1 MRRFGL
7 IGLPLSH
14 SFSKNYFTAKFG
26 KEDITN
32 AQYDLFPLE
41 NIAQLPE
48 LILTTPGLEGLNVTI
63 PYKEAV
69 IPYLDELDKTALE
82 VGAVN
87 TICIQLKDS
96 RPYLKGYNTDVFGFR
111 QSIKPFLESHH
122 ERALILGSGG
132 ASKAVAHVLKEI
144 GVAVYFVTRKKTPGT
159 SNMFEYTELNEH
171 IMRHF
176 PLIINTTPLGMYP
189 NVDQAPDIPYEL
201 LTDKHFLYD
210 LIYNP
215 EITRFMAEGKKRGA
229 QSINGLSMLQQQAE
243 MAWKIW
249 NKER

>member
-7 IGLPLSH
+7 IGFPLSH
-14 SFSKNYFTAKFG
+14 SFSKNYFTTKFG
-26 KEDITN
+26 KEGINN
-32 AQYDLFPLE
+32 AQYDLFPIE

-48 LILTTPGLEGLNVTI
+48 LIRTTPGLEGLNVTI
-63 PYKEAV
+63 PYKEAA
-69 IPYLDELDKTALE
+69 ISYLDELDKTASD

-87 TICIQLKDS
+87 TICIQLKDN

-144 GVAVYFVTRKKTPGT
+144 GVAVYFVTRKKTPGIP
-159 SNMFEYTELNEH
+159 NMFEYAELNEH
-171 IMRHF
+171 IIRHF

-189 NVDQAPDIPYEL
+189 NVDQAPDIPYQL

-215 EITRFMAEGKKRGA
+215 EVTRFMAEGKKRGTP
-229 QSINGLSMLQQQAE
+229 SINGLSMLQQQAE